1 MSDEPT
7 QAMSAPVQEERVLSG
22 RYRVD
27 SLIGKGGMASV
38 YRGYDLTLGRTVA
51 IKILSRELASDNTF
65 RTRFRLEAQA
75 ASRMAHP
82 SIVRV
87 YDAGE
92 DLDDDGMGGTTHT
105 PFIVMELVRGR
116 LLKDVIAQDSVST
129 DDAASYVDGIL
140 EALEFSHRAGVIH
153 RDIKPANIMVTDDGH
168 VKVMD
173 FGIARAVSDTSATV
187 AETTTILGTA
197 AYFSPEQA
205 KGEPVDLRA
214 DIYSTGVVLY
224 ELLTGRPPFIGDS
237 PVSVAYQ
244 HVREAPIPPTKVVK
258 TAPPQLDPVVM
269 RALAKDPEQRFAD
282 AATFREELDAALDGK
297 TMSRRQL
304 AILTDELY
312 GEGQQ
317 LHTENEHTLTQLSSD
332 NGVTRTQS
340 GPPVAWVWAAIV
352 LLIALVAAVAFWV
365 VKTDPLEL
373 RAADTVSVTDVSG
386 WNEEA
391 AVEELEGA
399 GLKVRVVTDPSNEV
413 AEGTAIETDPA
424 SGTSLTI
431 GAPIEV
437 HISGGPLMATIP
449 ELVGLSEDAARDA
462 ISGVEGLS
470 LGKILPVNDAEAAAG
485 AVLTAEVDGSA
496 VAAGDE
502 ILQGATVDL
511 TVATGRITVRNV
523 EGLAIDAITS
533 ELEGMGLTVK
543 IAEDSHCE
551 ATETPIVSKQDPAAG
566 DVPIKS
572 TVTLT
577 KCTGEDSESGSEGSG
592 SEGAEGSGSSDGPV
606 NKADERR

>member
-7 QAMSAPVQEERVLSG
+7 QAMSAPVQAERVLSG

-38 YRGYDLTLGRTVA
+38 YRGYDLTLGRTIA

-116 LLKDVIAQDSVST
+116 LLKDVIAEDTIST

-197 AYFSPEQA
+197 SYFSPEQA

-244 HVREAPIPPTKVVK
+244 HVREAPIPPTKVVA

-269 RALAKDPEQRFAD
+269 RALAKDPQQRFAD

-297 TMSRRQL
+297 SMSRRQL

-317 LHTENEHTLTQLSSD
+317 LHNENEHTLTQLSSD

-365 VKTDPLEL
+365 VRTDPLEL
-373 RAADTVSVTDVSG
+373 RAADTVSVTDISG
-386 WNEEA
+386 WNQEA

-399 GLKVRVVTDPSNEV
+399 GLKVNIVTDPSDDV
-413 AEGTAIETDPA
+413 AEGTAIETDPVA
-424 SGTSLTI
+424 GTSVTI

-437 HISGGPLMATIP
+437 RISGGPLMATIP

-462 ISGVEGLS
+462 INGIDGLS

-485 AVLTAEVDGSA
+485 TVLTAEADGSE

-502 ILQGATVDL
+502 ILQGATIDL

-523 EGLAIDAITS
+523 EGLAIDAIAS

-543 IAEDSHCE
+543 IDEDSRCE
-551 ATETPIVSKQDPAAG
+551 ATETPLVRKQDPAAG

-572 TVTLT
+572 TITLT
-577 KCTGEDSESGSEGSG
+577 KCTGEDSGSGSEGSG
-592 SEGAEGSGSSDGPV
+592 SEGSEGSGASDGPV
-606 NKADERR
+606 NKADEHR

>member
-7 QAMSAPVQEERVLSG
+7 QALSAPVQEARVLSG

-51 IKILSRELASDNTF
+51 IKVLRRDLASDNTF

-92 DLDDDGMGGTTHT
+92 DLDDDGMGGTSHT

-116 LLKDVIAQDSVST
+116 LLKDIIAEGSIST
-129 DDAASYVDGIL
+129 DDAAGYVDGIL

-224 ELLTGRPPFIGDS
+224 ELLTGRPPFVGDS

-244 HVREAPIPPTKVVK
+244 HVREAPVPPTKVAGN
-258 TAPPQLDPVVM
+258 APPQLDPVVM
-269 RALAKDPEQRFAD
+269 RALAKDPAQRFSD

-304 AILTDELY
+304 AMLTDELY

-317 LHTENEHTLTQLSSD
+317 LHTENEHTLTQLSND

-352 LLIALVAAVAFWV
+352 LLIALVAAVGFWV

-373 RAADTVSVTDVSG
+373 RAADTVGITDVSG
-386 WNEEA
+386 WNQKA
-391 AVEELEGA
+391 AVDELEGA
-399 GLKVRVVTDPSNEV
+399 GLDVSVVTDPSDTV
-413 AEGTAIETDPA
+413 DEGTVISTDPA
-424 SGTSLTI
+424 VGTSVTI
-431 GAPIEV
+431 GSPVEI

-449 ELVGLSEDAARDA
+449 ELVGLSEDAAREA
-462 ISGVEGLS
+462 ISGVDGLH
-470 LGKILPVNDAEAAAG
+470 LGRILPVNDAEAAAG
-485 AVLTAEVDGSA
+485 SVLSAEVDGTA
-496 VAAGDE
+496 VEAGDE
-502 ILQGATVDL
+502 TLQGATVDL
-511 TVATGRITVRNV
+511 TVATGRVTVRNV
-523 EGLAIDAITS
+523 EGLAIDAITA

-543 IAEDSHCE
+543 ISEDDRCE
-551 ATETPIVSKQDPAAG
+551 ATQTPLVHKQDPAAG

-572 TVTLT
+572 TITLT
-577 KCTGEDSESGSEGSG
+577 KCTGDDPDDEGSG
-592 SEGAEGSGSSDGPV
+592 DEDEPK
-606 NKADERR
+606 NKADERG